1 MRWAVFD
8 ELVGRATQD
17 ETDVRLAREEWSAQ
31 TGRVHPDHEL
41 YGERSD
47 AFVEWYVLDR
57 RGVDGLTAVER
68 ALLPTAPPPIVNG
81 AAAGPGIDNG
91 PDGGPNGVID
101 KGLDRATCLALRAA
115 HRSLFFVRELQPGG
129 ARVDDVL
136 GGAQFEVD
144 ERRSLRGVQPGDLFE
159 TRVVPD
165 PERPYRLVFS
175 RAMLFHP
182 RGVST
187 AVFEHA
193 RAARARREPRAVVLA
208 RLQRLRLRCFA
219 YKHVAP
225 LRIYSQKD
233 APP

>member
-68 ALLPTAPPPIVNG
+68 ALLPTAPRPSVDG
-81 AAAGPGIDNG
+81 TAAVSPIDNVPG
-91 PDGGPNGVID
+91 GVID

-129 ARVDDVL
+129 ARVDEREPQRKHDEPVADL
-136 GGAQFEVD
+136 PAARRRFLALELLEVRGTAAGRRGGDGHGDELVVAVRDHFEDGVREPVRARID
-144 ERRSLRGVQPGDLFE
+144 AHELASRARAVRGHPFAGIVEAARRYCRRRS
-159 TRVVPD
+159 
-165 PERPYRLVFS
+165 
-175 RAMLFHP
+175 
-182 RGVST
+182 
-187 AVFEHA
+187 
-193 RAARARREPRAVVLA
+193 RARR
-208 RLQRLRLRCFA
+208 FA
-219 YKHVAP
+219 
-225 LRIYSQKD
+225 
-233 APP
+233 

>member
-57 RGVDGLTAVER
+57 RGLDGLTAVER
-68 ALLPTAPPPIVNG
+68 ALLPAAAPTSLVDGAADALTAAPPPVHM
-81 AAAGPGIDNG
+81 
-91 PDGGPNGVID
+91 
-101 KGLDRATCLALRAA
+101 LDRATCLALRAA
-115 HRSLFFVRELQPGG
+115 HRSLFFVRELQPSG

-182 RGVST
+182 RGVSA
-187 AVFEHA
+187 AVLEHA

>member
-57 RGVDGLTAVER
+57 RGLDGLTAVER
-68 ALLPTAPPPIVNG
+68 ALLPPAAPTSPVDG
-81 AAAGPGIDNG
+81 AADALAAASP
-91 PDGGPNGVID
+91 PAHM
-101 KGLDRATCLALRAA
+101 LDRATCLALRAA

>member
-17 ETDVRLAREEWSAQ
+17 ETDVRLAREEWGAQ

-57 RGVDGLTAVER
+57 RGNDGMTAVDR
-68 ALLPTAPPPIVNG
+68 ALQILPEPLERPLADSGNKTA
-81 AAAGPGIDNG
+81 
-91 PDGGPNGVID
+91 
-101 KGLDRATCLALRAA
+101 LDRATYLALRAA
-115 HRSLFFVRELQPGG
+115 HRSLFHVRTLHSGG
-129 ARVDDVL
+129 AQVEDVL
-136 GGAQFEVD
+136 GGAQFDVE
-144 ERRSLRGVQPGDLFE
+144 ERRSLHGVQPGDLFE
-159 TRVVPD
+159 TRIIAD

-182 RGVST
+182 RGVGS
-187 AVFEHA
+187 AVLEHA
-193 RAARARREPRAVVLA
+193 RIARTRREPRAVILA
-208 RLQRLRLRCFA
+208 RLQRLRLRCVA

>member
-17 ETDVRLAREEWSAQ
+17 ETDVRLAREEWSVQ

-57 RGVDGLTAVER
+57 RGPDGLTAVER
-68 ALLPTAPPPIVNG
+68 ALLPTAALTPTGDGAEQALAAAPPI
-81 AAAGPGIDNG
+81 
-91 PDGGPNGVID
+91 
-101 KGLDRATCLALRAA
+101 DRATCLALRAA

-208 RLQRLRLRCFA
+208 RLQRLRLRCLA

>member
-17 ETDVRLAREEWSAQ
+17 ETDVRLAREEWGAQ

-57 RGVDGLTAVER
+57 RGSDGLTAVER
-68 ALLPTAPPPIVNG
+68 ALQPPDPTRG
-81 AAAGPGIDNG
+81 AAESASAPSPPLSPG
-91 PDGGPNGVID
+91 
-101 KGLDRATCLALRAA
+101 DRLTYLALRAA
-115 HRSLFFVRELQPGG
+115 HRSLFHVRGLHPGG
-129 ARVDDVL
+129 AQVEDVL
-136 GGAQFEVD
+136 GGAQFDVD

-159 TRVVPD
+159 TRIVADPD
-165 PERPYRLVFS
+165 RPYHLVFS

-182 RGVST
+182 RGVGS

-193 RAARARREPRAVVLA
+193 QRARARREPREVVLA
-208 RLQRLRLRCFA
+208 RLQRLRLRCLA

>member
-17 ETDVRLAREEWSAQ
+17 ETDVRLAREEWSVQ

-57 RGVDGLTAVER
+57 RGPDGLTAVER
-68 ALLPTAPPPIVNG
+68 ALLSNVESPGVAPGASAG
-81 AAAGPGIDNG
+81 AAAGAAI
-91 PDGGPNGVID
+91 I
-101 KGLDRATCLALRAA
+101 DRATCLALRAA
-115 HRSLFFVRELQPGG
+115 HRSLFSVRELQPGQ

-159 TRVVPD
+159 TRILPD

-187 AVFEHA
+187 AVLEHA

-208 RLQRLRLRCFA
+208 RLQRLRLRCLA

>member
-8 ELVGRATQD
+8 ELVARATQD
-17 ETDVRLAREEWSAQ
+17 ETDVRLAREQWGAQ

-57 RGVDGLTAVER
+57 RGPDRLTAVER
-68 ALLPTAPPPIVNG
+68 VLLAPPAASPAEG
-81 AAAGPGIDNG
+81 QTAAAPA
-91 PDGGPNGVID
+91 PA
-101 KGLDRATCLALRAA
+101 LASEDRATYLALRAA
-115 HRSLFFVRELQPGG
+115 HRSLFHVRSLHAGG

-144 ERRSLRGVQPGDLFE
+144 ERRSLSGVQVGDLFE
-159 TRVVPD
+159 TRLVPD
-165 PERPYRLVFS
+165 PEHPYRLVFS

-182 RGVST
+182 RGAGP
-187 AVFEHA
+187 AVLEHA
-193 RAARARREPRAVVLA
+193 RAGRARREPRAVVLA
-208 RLQRLRLRCFA
+208 RLQRLRLRSVA
-219 YKHVAP
+219 YKHVTP

-233 APP
+233 APA

>member
-57 RGVDGLTAVER
+57 RGLDGLTAVER
-68 ALLPTAPPPIVNG
+68 ALLPAPAPPIADSAVDALAPAPQV
-81 AAAGPGIDNG
+81 DK
-91 PDGGPNGVID
+91 VIANA
-101 KGLDRATCLALRAA
+101 LDRATCLALRAA

-187 AVFEHA
+187 AVLEHA
-193 RAARARREPRAVVLA
+193 RAARAHREPRAVVLA

>member
-17 ETDVRLAREEWSAQ
+17 ETDVRLAREEWGAQ

-57 RGVDGLTAVER
+57 RGSDGLTAVER
-68 ALLPTAPPPIVNG
+68 ALELMPAETEQLKPLTGERGEKTAV
-81 AAAGPGIDNG
+81 
-91 PDGGPNGVID
+91 V
-101 KGLDRATCLALRAA
+101 RATYLALRAA
-115 HRSLFFVRELQPGG
+115 HRSLFHVRTLQAGG
-129 ARVDDVL
+129 AQVEDVL
-136 GGAQFEVD
+136 GGAQFDVE
-144 ERRSLRGVQPGDLFE
+144 ERRALHGVQPGDLFE
-159 TRVVPD
+159 TRIVAD

-182 RGVST
+182 RGVGS
-187 AVFEHA
+187 AVLEHA
-193 RAARARREPRAVVLA
+193 RIARARREPRAVILA
-208 RLQRLRLRCFA
+208 RLQRLRLRCVA